1 MSNIEKFCEWLNDE
15 IKEIETH
22 KGTNSMLW
30 GSYSEAIRI
39 RQMLCD
45 MDAKDNTPDR
55 EELEEIAGK
64 ICKKYCKF
72 PEAYGD
78 REDDNQRMI
87 EERCEKCPLNE
98 LVK

>member
-1 MSNIEKFCEWLNDE
+1 MSNIEKFLEWLNDE
-15 IKEIETH
+15 IKQLETH
-22 KGTNSMLW
+22 KGNNNMLW

-55 EELEEIAGK
+55 EELEDIVGK
-64 ICKKYCKF
+64 ICAKYCKF
-72 PEAYGD
+72 PEAYGN

-87 EERCEKCPLNE
+87 EERCEKCPLNR